1 MELLEL
7 ERKLNERPK
16 SVLTAE
22 GDCAGTIDN
31 SDTDSD
37 IVIMSEN
44 MKVRPLEPLKTLPN
58 IRLPFQ
64 KPIILK
70 QPTLEPL
77 VVTKV
82 KKIKVR

>member
-22 GDCAGTIDN
+22 GTIDN